1 MFLDDG
7 LAGDKD
13 FATAL
18 QCSKQ
23 VKLQLEDLAFLI
35 AHKKSHW
42 FPCQKLDWLGFTWDI
57 KNGNIFVKED
67 RIEKLEKYLN
77 FVLFQV
83 TNGKILFRARFIASI
98 VGKLISMHAVFGNV
112 VRRNT
117 RFIYDCVM
125 SKASWQACGRITHE
139 ALSELM
145 YWNLHCRNINT
156 VGAKISTVTVN
167 TLFDCEIFCDAS
179 DVGFGGYTTPFA
191 DSHFENFETFGNWTK
206 PEMGESSTWRELE
219 CVRRVLKTF
228 NVTENKQI
236 KINSDN
242 KNVEHILKVGS
253 KKLKLQSI
261 DTSIIDFCEVQ
272 KINLTPYW
280 TPRTENNDADYL
292 SRVMDHYDWGIEPSI
307 YHYLC
312 NLWEICTVDRFAT
325 HYNSQCE
332 RFNSKVWCPG
342 TEAVDAF
349 TQFWGNDVNWLVPPP
364 ILITKTLN
372 K

>member
-23 VKLQLEDLAFLI
+23 VKLQLEDLGFLI
-35 AHKKSHW
+35 AHEKSHW
-42 FPCQKLDWLGFTWDI
+42 FPCQKLDWLGFTWDT
-57 KNGNIFVKED
+57 KN
-67 RIEKLEKYLN
+67 
-77 FVLFQV
+77 
-83 TNGKILFRARFIASI
+83 
-98 VGKLISMHAVFGNV
+98 
-112 VRRNT
+112 
-117 RFIYDCVM
+117 
-125 SKASWQACGRITHE
+125 
-139 ALSELM
+139 
-145 YWNLHCRNINT
+145 

-179 DVGFGGYTTPFA
+179 DVGFGGYITPFA
-191 DSHFENFETFGNWTK
+191 ESHFENFETFGNWTK
-206 PEMGESSTWRELE
+206 SEMGESSTWRELE
-219 CVRRVLKTF
+219 CVRRVLNKF
-228 NVTENKQI
+228 KNVTENKQI
-236 KINSDN
+236 IINSDN

-261 DTSIIDFCEVQ
+261 ATSIIDFCEVQ
-272 KINLTPYW
+272 KINLTPNW
-280 TPRTENNDADYL
+280 IPRTENNDADYL
-292 SRVMDHYDWGIEPSI
+292 SRVMDHDDWGIETSI

-312 NLWEICTVDRFAT
+312 NLWDICTVDRFAT

-372 K
+372 KLKQDNAKGTLIVPEWTSAPYWPILHRDGEFRFCEKYLLFTTE